1 MSADDALTYRES
13 FPTGLQEAH
22 GILLGM
28 MLSLTGV
35 VAIVAVVMGWKRGIR
50 LPAVIMLVLWTALL
64 VVGIVSWVVT
74 YQGSRDVIEGAEER
88 SLLRAA
94 NSVSDGIKRDLNT
107 GINILQFL
115 DALTKTGQF
124 SVESPWPVPQTYVGT
139 LVSTVGSASDTIYL
153 VYGGTATGRLY
164 GVAPTDTP
172 GLTTH
177 YIGTS
182 GADPLPPWT
191 RCAPKDFAGKETCA
205 AHKAAGCGPNPD
217 ADKNCLETCYPSS
230 GLTYENCVGPSN
242 ETRLVFVNAVLSD
255 NYTWDEAPAAAPG
268 TILAYDPRTRPW
280 YHDDVSPQWT
290 DPYPFADDS
299 GAGITV
305 SRASYSGGVK
315 VGVSAIDYN
324 LESVGRYLSG
334 TKVTDNTMSFIASVR
349 SHIIIG
355 SSLSNVELAQD
366 LGVSS
371 FSGVID
377 IRTINNTDSKIAKVL
392 KVVLNKFTT
401 LEHASMEYALLHSGG
416 DIVMS
421 KPIVASGLKLM
432 MFVTLPYSDVMGEA
446 DDASLIA
453 LLLAVCISVA
463 GAVLVF
469 GGVTFI
475 LHPLKSLAD
484 GMLDVAEMR
493 LEGHELE
500 RSYVITEVSG
510 MSHSFAQMVR
520 NLIEYRQYLP
530 QSVLCDTT
538 DEEVTECTQTS
549 VTRSET
555 ARTIRS
561 SGHGSRTSIAS
572 SGGNKTVKEGRNMNL
587 MAKLKTCNITLAV
600 FNMKGFHAVSKT
612 LPAGKLL
619 EWHGRYLERIAG
631 EVKCFRGIVDEF
643 RGDHVQVSFNTLL
656 HNSLHRCKAIEMCL
670 KTVKAFETTSGSS
683 DGNDPKMA
691 VNVAIQG
698 CRSLCGNMG
707 CTGIKKFSIIG
718 PVLRSMYTLERWGNE
733 WGVQVLADASVINEV
748 RSNFRYRH
756 LVKVVTNTWTGMI
769 SEILGEVKSMDGEW
783 MYQIE
788 QRETMCP
795 YGPYNRAMELL
806 YAGEI
811 EAARLQLH
819 KISEC
824 NPAHIETIKALTMTV
839 ERSSQRRMTPQNL
852 FRIPAQLDIGSPT
865 AEADLI

>member
-74 YQGSRDVIEGAEER
+74 HQGSRDVIEGAEER

-172 GLTTH
+172 GLTTQ

-242 ETRLVFVNAVLSD
+242 ELRLVIVNAVLSD

-268 TILAYDPRTRPW
+268 AIYSFDPRTRPW

-290 DPYPFADDS
+290 DPYPFADNS

-324 LESVGRYLSG
+324 LKSVGRYLSG

-355 SSLSNVELAQD
+355 SSLGDAELAQD
-366 LGVSS
+366 LGVSAS
-371 FSGVID
+371 FSGVVD

-530 QSVLCDTT
+530 QSVLCLEEDSEA
-538 DEEVTECTQTS
+538 DEEENAKVT
-549 VTRSET
+549 TRS
-555 ARTIRS
+555 S
-561 SGHGSRTSIAS
+561 SRVTSTAS
-572 SGGNKTVKEGRNMNL
+572 SFLCTDRSKQHLVLKPKT
-587 MAKLKTCNITLAV
+587 ATITMVV
-600 FNMKGFHAVSKT
+600 FNLQRFHKMCNTATSQHIVT
-612 LPAGKLL
+612 VHA
-619 EWHGRYLERIAG
+619 EYMQRIADDTKYFKG
-631 EVKCFRGIVDEF
+631 LIDEF
-643 RGDHVQVSFNTLL
+643 RGDHVQVSFNAIITCET
-656 HNSLHRCKAIEMCL
+656 HKTKAVRMCQ
-670 KTVKAFETTSGSS
+670 KQI
-683 DGNDPKMA
+683 KMYEEYGA
-691 VNVAIQG
+691 GDMDRLQINVAIESF
-698 CRSLCGNMG
+698 RALCGNMG
-707 CTGIKKFSIIG
+707 CHGIKKYSMIG
-718 PVLRSMYTLERWGNE
+718 QGMRILYAMERWGRKWAVPMITE
-733 WGVQVLADASVINEV
+733 TSVVEEV
-748 RSNFRYRH
+748 RSSFAHRLLSRVEAGEWCRA
-756 LVKVVTNTWTGMI
+756 L
-769 SEILGEVKSMDGEW
+769 SEITGEVTSEEGEW

-788 QRETMCP
+788 NREMSCP
-795 YGPYNRAMELL
+795 YTPYNKALDFL
-806 YAGEI
+806 YNGQNS
-811 EAARLQLH
+811 EAATILKKTNGCDTEHVAQMEALIIKLAGRPLMPIQLFNLPEPGD
-819 KISEC
+819 IF
-824 NPAHIETIKALTMTV
+824 AVA
-839 ERSSQRRMTPQNL
+839 ER
-852 FRIPAQLDIGSPT
+852 
-865 AEADLI
+865 